1 MGNSTNNKQILFSL
15 IFDLHKEINS
25 FNEKSDF
32 GKEKI
37 INTLELFFLSDKFIP
52 FAIYELTEK
61 GERYRN
67 NIIIILEQKKEYL
80 SLEILCN
87 LIERLNSEN
96 FKLQLKK
103 IIQIRTNKK
112 EDEVLQLYFN
122 QNKDKIEKSRDIVR
136 GGRIEGFDASYIGI
150 LGKLYH
156 YFFSFKFR
164 EILLPQEKY
173 KNLVSLE
180 SFKEYYLDFEN
191 YFNLDECEWKKESLE
206 YFINFLAYLKD
217 SNDVK
222 EIQQLFLFF
231 LNLIKNKKK
240 IIKEIV
246 SQVKISYFIFG
257 LNYGNYIIMNFSNI
271 DKKLIWAIYDSNI
284 TILEGKKSDNE
295 KFSLD
300 IFIKGSDIF
309 SFRSIFTNIEIIIFD
324 VVYLLLILKS
334 KKELTIEKFK
344 QDKDKIFDNI
354 QKKKELNIY
363 INIKNKIINYN
374 NSFDLL
380 LNELI
385 NLKAFE
391 EQKTKEESSN
401 VEEGVVNVEQ
411 DNKNVKDDKNK
422 KFDTKDTDDLKLEL
436 KKGNDN
442 NQKLAEKINDKKEMD
457 DLKLELKKE
466 KVNNQKLSEKINEL
480 ENELNV
486 EKMKNKEFE
495 KQIINLKNELNSKI
509 NLEAN
514 LQEKEKSINIDF
526 KNESKEKFLE
536 AIMEK
541 DKEIKELKLKLS
553 RYPFELME
561 GEKIMAIILTSVD
574 QKIHYSII
582 CKNKEKFNIIENK
595 FYEAYPDYIETENFF
610 TLNGKKINKYKTLEE
625 NNIKNNDIILL
636 NVFE

>member
-1 MGNSTNNKQILFSL
+1 M
-15 IFDLHKEINS
+15 
-25 FNEKSDF
+25 
-32 GKEKI
+32 
-37 INTLELFFLSDKFIP
+37 
-52 FAIYELTEK
+52 
-61 GERYRN
+61 
-67 NIIIILEQKKEYL
+67 
-80 SLEILCN
+80 
-87 LIERLNSEN
+87 
-96 FKLQLKK
+96 
-103 IIQIRTNKK
+103 
-112 EDEVLQLYFN
+112 
-122 QNKDKIEKSRDIVR
+122 
-136 GGRIEGFDASYIGI
+136 
-150 LGKLYH
+150 
-156 YFFSFKFR
+156 
-164 EILLPQEKY
+164 
-173 KNLVSLE
+173 
-180 SFKEYYLDFEN
+180 
-191 YFNLDECEWKKESLE
+191 
-206 YFINFLAYLKD
+206 
-217 SNDVK
+217 
-222 EIQQLFLFF
+222 
-231 LNLIKNKKK
+231 NLIKNKKK

-271 DKKLIWAIYDSNI
+271 GEKLIWAIYGSNI

-300 IFIKGSDIF
+300 IFIKGSDNF
-309 SFRSIFTNIEIIIFD
+309 SFRSIFTNREIIIFD
-324 VVYLLLILKS
+324 VLYLLLILKS

-574 QKIHYSII
+574 QKIHCSII

>member
-136 GGRIEGFDASYIGI
+136 GGRFEGFNASYIGI

-173 KNLVSLE
+173 KNIVSLE

>member
-1 MGNSTNNKQILFSL
+1 M
-15 IFDLHKEINS
+15 
-25 FNEKSDF
+25 
-32 GKEKI
+32 
-37 INTLELFFLSDKFIP
+37 
-52 FAIYELTEK
+52 
-61 GERYRN
+61 
-67 NIIIILEQKKEYL
+67 
-80 SLEILCN
+80 EILCN

-136 GGRIEGFDASYIGI
+136 GGRFEGFNASYIGI

-191 YFNLDECEWKKESLE
+191 YFNLDKCEWRKESLQ

-271 DKKLIWAIYDSNI
+271 GEKLIWAIYGSNI

-300 IFIKGSDIF
+300 IFIKGSDNF

>member
-136 GGRIEGFDASYIGI
+136 GGRFEGFNASYIGI

-191 YFNLDECEWKKESLE
+191 YFNLDKCEWRKESLQ

-271 DKKLIWAIYDSNI
+271 GEKLIWAIYGSNI

-300 IFIKGSDIF
+300 IFIKGSDNF
-309 SFRSIFTNIEIIIFD
+309 SFRSIFTNREIIIFD
-324 VVYLLLILKS
+324 VLYLLLILKS

>member
-122 QNKDKIEKSRDIVR
+122 QNKDKIEKSSDIVR

-164 EILLPQEKY
+164 EILFPQEKY